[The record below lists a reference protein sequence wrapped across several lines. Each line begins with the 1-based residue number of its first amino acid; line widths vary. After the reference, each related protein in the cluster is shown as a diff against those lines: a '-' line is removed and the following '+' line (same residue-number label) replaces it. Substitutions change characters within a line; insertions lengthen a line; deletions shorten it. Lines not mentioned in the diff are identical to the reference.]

1 MKSTIQKFSID
12 KNGNKKKALSAVNK
26 IISANFY
33 VDNLCVSVEGVSATG
48 RHYANTM
55 TLKASDSETAMNQI
69 AVNKL
74 GFAGVSQCMGFGL
87 PILQKPEKRRYGI
100 EIDGKYFFV
109 INTMS
114 DLKSLCT
121 FINI

>member
-1 MKSTIQKFSID
+1 MRNTIQKFSVD
-12 KNGNKKKALSAVNK
+12 KNGNKKKALSAVSK
-26 IISANFY
+26 IVSADIY
-33 VDNLCVSVEGVSATG
+33 DDNLSVSVEGMSATG

-55 TLKASDSETAMNQI
+55 TLKASDSEKVMNQI

-74 GFAGVSQCMGFGL
+74 GFAGVAQCMGFGL